1 MVMQNI
7 KDSYVR
13 ALYIAKNYK
22 NLIIFLALA
31 NIVFFFFGQ
40 WMVAQELPGVIEF
53 RKEVLKNLPEL
64 LYIKP
69 ITGPLAPYV
78 ILKIIYTFIF
88 NLTVGAFLTTT
99 APGAIFFLPYIISVL
114 RAWSIGVIFY
124 GLLSNP
130 IMVIAFY
137 GTFILE
143 FGAYVLS
150 AAVGIDIGLSILIPS
165 RKKMTKRKDAFKV
178 ALVDAFYL
186 YLLIATLLLLGAI
199 WEMGWLHFAGLQATE
214 NLNLTNSM
222 DML

>member
-1 MVMQNI
+1 MVIQNI
-7 KDSYVR
+7 KDSYKI
-13 ALYIAKNYK
+13 ALDIAKNYK
-22 NLIIFLALA
+22 NLIIFLALT

-64 LYIKP
+64 FYLKP
-69 ITGPLAPYV
+69 ITGPLAPYI

-143 FGAYVLS
+143 FGAYILS
-150 AAVGIDIGLSILIPS
+150 AAAGIDIGLSILMPS
-165 RKKMTKRKDAFKV
+165 RKGKIKRKDAFRA
-178 ALVDAFYL
+178 ALNDSFSL

-199 WEMGWLHFAGLQATE
+199 WEMGWLHFASLQAAE
-214 NLNLTNSM
+214 NLTLTNSL